1 MLRITIGERTTI
13 RTLNNQSKEANNK
26 ARRGNSNSASHLKT
40 RGRVIKVP
48 PARNNVGLN
57 SEVLNSEVLNNAVPN
72 SEVPN
77 SKGLSNEVIKNSVIK
92 NTFLNSGI
100 PAVARASRRVNQQRE
115 TAAKLKRLENHRK
128 LAKRSRVNQAELVR
142 LHRLAPKNPP
152 HRLDDLKQINDPR
165 RGNRLLRLVNDLKR
179 INDHRHENLRLR
191 PVRGH
196 KQTSDHRHANH
207 LRPVNGH
214 KQISGLRLGNLLP
227 HPVNGHKQ
235 TNDHR
240 HGNRLRLVREI
251 ASQTHNAR
259 RLVLPQ
265 HASQAH
271 ASQAHGNQA
280 HGNQAQA
287 SRIHSALRL
296 VLHHVSQAPA
306 SPYVLADRLVPTNLL
321 LPSRLLTESRPIFVL
336 PQNVLVLRV
345 LHFQNQ
351 TRPSQTRPGQNQP
364 RLNQVQPSRNPENQ
378 TQQNQVS

>member
-1 MLRITIGERTTI
+1 MLRITIGERTTT

-152 HRLDDLKQINDPR
+152 HRLDDLNKSTTLDAET
-165 RGNRLLRLVNDLKR
+165 V
-179 INDHRHENLRLR
+179 
-191 PVRGH
+191 
-196 KQTSDHRHANH
+196 
-207 LRPVNGH
+207 
-214 KQISGLRLGNLLP
+214 
-227 HPVNGHKQ
+227 
-235 TNDHR
+235 
-240 HGNRLRLVREI
+240 
-251 ASQTHNAR
+251 
-259 RLVLPQ
+259 
-265 HASQAH
+265 
-271 ASQAHGNQA
+271 
-280 HGNQAQA
+280 
-287 SRIHSALRL
+287 
-296 VLHHVSQAPA
+296 
-306 SPYVLADRLVPTNLL
+306 
-321 LPSRLLTESRPIFVL
+321 FV
-336 PQNVLVLRV
+336 V
-345 LHFQNQ
+345 
-351 TRPSQTRPGQNQP
+351 
-364 RLNQVQPSRNPENQ
+364 
-378 TQQNQVS
+378 